1 MRQSAG
7 PDTVRGAARRRIADR
22 ITNGPRDSSRPD
34 RSPAG
39 PDTVRGAARQR
50 MADRITTGSWKP
62 AGSDKSPGGATPTTI
77 RSALRARAVERIRNG
92 RKPKAAPDGTGQQAP
107 TGPDAEPGT
116 DPAVRPDPSARTAP
130 GEGPPPPAGSKGR
143 KAKRRR
149 KTRRVVTP
157 GGAPGARPWRS
168 RPGRGR
174 ASRERKRR
182 RPWWDRTERARN
194 RRQRPR
200 NEPGGGGT
208 RTSTHGQTAG
218 PADGG
223 FGPPPGWA
231 WSEGETHTVHRADRP
246 GPHTAG
252 AIGRSQ
258 AALPRA
264 PYRSGHARPGTTA
277 PPPPSPAGGIPVT
290 IPAPR
295 TARGTQYADSDL
307 TIYDVIEADAD
318 MGEEIA
324 QGAEEAKETVKG
336 CDLLTGRL
344 EALHAKVVELRVPGV
359 LERLVVGLIDKTG
372 RVKSRAEAIA
382 EKIPAAAEAITT
394 AGDNAADRHKGLAD
408 AVRDAGHTAP
418 AERDYHNE

>member
-22 ITNGPRDSSRPD
+22 ITNGPRDCARPD

-39 PDTVRGAARQR
+39 PETVRGAARQR
-50 MADRITTGSWKP
+50 VADRITTGSWKP
-62 AGSDKSPGGATPTTI
+62 TGGNKNLGGATPTTI
-77 RSALRARAVERIRNG
+77 RGALRARAVERIRNG
-92 RKPKAAPDGTGQQAP
+92 HKPKAGPDSTGQQAP
-107 TGPDAEPGT
+107 AGPDAKPST
-116 DPAVRPDPSARTAP
+116 DLTVRPDPSAGAP
-130 GEGPPPPAGSKGR
+130 PGAGSPAPSGSKAR
-143 KAKRRR
+143 KAKHRR
-149 KTRRVVTP
+149 KPRRVVTL
-157 GGAPGARPWRS
+157 GGATGARPWRS

-174 ASRERKRR
+174 ASRERRRR

-194 RRQRPR
+194 RRRYPR
-200 NEPGGGGT
+200 NEPGGGAW
-208 RTSTHGQTAG
+208 TSTHGNTAG
-218 PADGG
+218 PAGSG
-223 FGPPPGWA
+223 FGPPPGWGWA
-231 WSEGETHTVHRADRP
+231 EGETHTVHRADRP

-252 AIGRSQ
+252 AIGRGQ

-277 PPPPSPAGGIPVT
+277 PPPPPPAGGAPVT

-295 TARGTQYADSDL
+295 TVRGTQYTDSDL

-324 QGAEEAKETVKG
+324 QGAAEAKQTAEG
-336 CDLLTGRL
+336 CDLLIGRL
-344 EALHAKVVELRVPGV
+344 EALHAKVVELKVPGV
-359 LERLVVGLIDKTG
+359 LERMVVSLIDKTG
-372 RVKSRAEAIA
+372 QVKARAEAIA
-382 EKIPAAAEAITT
+382 EKIPVAAEAITA